1 MKFAGYELR
10 KTHTL
15 KVKLIN
21 NSPAPQRLHILPPST
36 PHFKIKYHKKG
47 MIPSGISED
56 IYVQFTPNDEY
67 KYFYDSIRIHCEG
80 DKILIPIH
88 AFPVINSK
96 RDSLLPPQIDM
107 GTGCKVG
114 LTYHKIVEVESNCP
128 VSFEYEIREVKPHP
142 DIRVTPRVGDIVGNQ
157 RTEIQFAYTPSTF
170 TTADAE
176 FEIRTSEF
184 DFKPQIVRVLG
195 SAVPQRLDVNQFYR
209 EGSEAMEDRPDELD
223 ATAISSDRVIKRKG
237 RTLLTDKSA
246 RPKRQGQNNI
256 QLEKLPQQS
265 LKAVKE
271 QPVVNEEETLLKM
284 KAAKGMSDGE
294 FAFLKEYRRLEELER
309 EKGIKF
315 FECIGDPPATE
326 AFLNGIEVK
335 RQNFIDERL
344 DEMRN
349 KDCHRFATEV
359 NSDKVVVPTEIKL
372 GA

>member
-1 MKFAGYELR
+1 MLAKTRTDKVNHLSKFNQFDAVGSNGIFGASPSIVKFAGFELR

-36 PHFKIKYHKKG
+36 PFFKIKYHKKG

-114 LTYHKIVEVESNCP
+114 LTYHKTVEIESNCP
-128 VSFEYEIREVKPHP
+128 VSFEYEIKEVKPHP
-142 DIRVTPRVGDIVGNQ
+142 DIKVAPRQGDIVGNQ
-157 RTEIQFAYTPSTF
+157 CTEIQFTYTPSTY

-195 SAVPQRLDVNQFYR
+195 SAVPQRLDVSKFYNQN
-209 EGSEAMEDRPDELD
+209 EAVEEVPDEMD
-223 ATAISSDRVIKRKG
+223 ASVQGSDRVIKRKG
-237 RTLLTDKSA
+237 RTLLTDKST
-246 RPKRQGQNNI
+246 RPKRQGQNNV
-256 QLEKLPQQS
+256 QLEKLPQPS
-265 LKAVKE
+265 LKAQKE
-271 QPVVNEEETLLKM
+271 LSVTNEEENLLKM
-284 KAAKGMSDGE
+284 KAAKGLSDEE

-315 FECIGDPPATE
+315 FECVGDPPATE
-326 AFLNGIEVK
+326 AFLTGI
-335 RQNFIDERL
+335 
-344 DEMRN
+344 
-349 KDCHRFATEV
+349 
-359 NSDKVVVPTEIKL
+359 
-372 GA
+372 